1 MKKCIIPY
9 LKSTNQTVNE
19 CIDQAEHYENCGAD
33 ELVICEFH
41 EEEKIQEQFLMT
53 VKSIVKAIDILVN
66 VGVYVKRFE
75 DVKKAFYTG
84 AKSVI
89 IRYEQLADKSVI
101 EESIKRFG
109 NEQIMVEV
117 GLSCD
122 KTVVKELYQSGV
134 RKFFCAPV
142 MEDIIESEC
151 EDNVIIYSFIEEDS
165 SESIKMSLEKTKVA
179 GVVTTK
185 ILADSIMSLKKEFN
199 QQGIDVNTFES
210 SLAFSEFKVDSNGLI
225 PAIVQDYKT
234 NEVLMLGYM
243 NQESYQ
249 KTIETGR
256 MTYYSRSRQELW
268 IKGETSGH
276 YQYVKE
282 LSIDCD
288 KDTILAKVKQ
298 VGAACHTGNRS
309 CFYTNLVEREYDS
322 VNPYSVFEDVYNVI
336 MDRKLHPKEGSYT
349 NYLFDKGI
357 DKILKKCG
365 EEATEIVIAAKN
377 PEVEELKY
385 EISDFLYHCMVLMAE
400 RGVDWEDIT
409 KELAHRR

>member
-19 CIDQAEHYENCGAD
+19 FIKQAEYYENCGAD
-33 ELVICEFH
+33 ELVICEFY
-41 EEEKIQEQFLMT
+41 EEEKTQEQFLMT
-53 VKSIVKAIDILVN
+53 VKSIVKTIDIPVN

-89 IRYEQLADKSVI
+89 IRYEQLADKGVI

-122 KTVVKELYQSGV
+122 KAVVKELYQSGV
-134 RKFFCAPV
+134 RKFFCSPV
-142 MEDIIESEC
+142 MEDTIESEC
-151 EDNVIIYSFIEEDS
+151 EDDIAIYSFVEEES

-185 ILADSIMSLKKEFN
+185 IVADSIMSLKKEFK